1 MTADQWLSIDGNG
14 EKDDSEGRKLL
25 RAMELVS
32 ILIVVV
38 VVIIYLSKLIKLYLF
53 IFLATQLVG
62 SSFPDQGLNPGPQ
75 Q

>member
-1 MTADQWLSIDGNG
+1 
-14 EKDDSEGRKLL
+14 
-25 RAMELVS
+25 MELVS